1 MSIHPVSTCLR
12 QDKIFWQTEQ
22 DDEYYP
28 SPFPPFILIRWR
40 TRNLPI
46 SCTQPQIPV
55 KHFVHMPGL
64 YLTAPKQRGGSH
76 GYTVHRGGRRQQLSH
91 CSPLTSQRHSKVENK
106 ALGKYFWRQS
116 YISTKTKPLQDTWL
130 KKFCLISSDLSPRA
144 LILRGL
150 VFLYTVC
157 DHELKNRL
165 EAPWE

>member
-40 TRNLPI
+40 TRNLPV

-106 ALGKYFWRQS
+106 AA
-116 YISTKTKPLQDTWL
+116 KTKLLANISGDNLTFPPKPSLYGIPGWKNFVSLVQICPLE
-130 KKFCLISSDLSPRA
+130 LS
-144 LILRGL
+144 
-150 VFLYTVC
+150 Y
-157 DHELKNRL
+157 
-165 EAPWE
+165 